1 MRIIAIRGQ
10 NLASLCD
17 RFEVDFEAEPIR
29 SSGIFAI
36 TGPTGAGKTTIL
48 DAICLALFD
57 KLPRM
62 DSADSGASIGPL
74 DGDSEQQTRYDDVRG
89 ILRHGAGAGY
99 AEVDFVGQD
108 NRKFRS
114 RWEVKR
120 ARGKARGKLQ
130 NQKITLTEIESGEV
144 IGDKKTDTLHEI
156 EKRIGLSFEQFR
168 RSVLLAQGDFDT
180 FIKAGSKDR
189 AELLERITGTEIYS
203 RISQAAFARAKEE
216 RVALRDLETQL
227 GEHHPLS
234 DEERAVA
241 EERINVAK
249 SEVDC
254 IETERSA
261 NAKAQEWYDTKTRL
275 DTRVAEATAALTQ
288 AEEADQAADADRAT
302 VATATKAFSLRAELE
317 AAATSGRKLV
327 VAEKTLTGALEA
339 AGKAGEDRD
348 RAVSAAI
355 VATTERD
362 EQRAAYDAIGPE
374 LDKAQKL
381 DAVIETVKSDL
392 ATRKTLLEKSDT
404 ERDTARKAVA
414 GVEAARQSAGD
425 QRANDHRWFEE
436 HESVE
441 ALSVRIEDVAKDLS
455 ERLVLGNSIAS
466 TSETVA
472 RLERQVTVA
481 RTSRLGKEA
490 AVAGLQNQEREL
502 DERIAVLRKVA
513 DAIDTP
519 ALEVKRD
526 AVVGI
531 QRALENAQ
539 RAAGDAGKSD
549 SQIVTADQ
557 EAAAQ
562 EVLVR
567 TAGAAIANADAEIP
581 TDLARFEEARHSLD
595 LSEAAGSEAAEHLRL
610 KLQEGQPCPVCGATE
625 HPVTDVDRL
634 LRDRATT
641 DQKRVAELESKL
653 SASRTARARAEAQLA
668 AANVA
673 LQGISRRKTTHEGE
687 LQTARE
693 NWRASVDAVRSSC
706 DDVGIA
712 APTFLEDAAA
722 AGAAEA
728 ISPIRE
734 MLDKILAQ
742 TKETIKLA
750 SDAEVE
756 ARKLSSER
764 ETVRTIVMAASGD
777 IGKLRDDEN
786 TKAREIVKLGAI
798 LKGAEQNLAAVCTR
812 LDTTLAPVVPDWREK
827 AIDLSEAF
835 AQLCRDLVDDWRKCR
850 KRIETADVRI
860 SSLDGELEGK
870 RAALNIFEAGIGEA
884 QKQHTEKKLEL
895 ESLAAARLTI
905 IGGRPAGQ
913 VRTEYRTRSEA
924 AEKAW
929 IAAEATKSK
938 AEQNAAVMSANVIS
952 AREALNGAST
962 DHEFSESLLAGKL
975 GACGISREQAELAL
989 AKGEKWIAIEQARLT
1004 AIRETV
1010 TTAKTTLTDRKQ
1022 LVEEHEATGRPERTR
1037 EGIALVLKTI
1047 EERRA
1052 KASKDLV
1059 EASSV
1064 IRNDEQARSRIAEI
1078 KASLGERREKARVW
1092 SQLDD
1097 LIGSADGT
1105 NFRRFAQSLT
1115 LTHLIRLANHHLAD
1129 LQPRYELQ
1137 RAPGSELVL
1146 QVVDRNMADEVR
1158 GVHNLSGGER
1168 FLVSLALALGLASM
1182 SSNRGIK
1189 VESLFID
1196 EGFGAL
1202 DTNSLGMAVSVLEQ
1216 LQATGRRIGVISHID
1231 ELKER
1236 IAVKV
1241 EVTPVGSGRSTVR
1254 IVTE

>member
-57 KLPRM
+57 KLPRL

-114 RWEVKR
+114 RWEVNR
-120 ARGKARGKLQ
+120 ARGKAKGKLQ
-130 NQKITLTEIESGEV
+130 NQKITLTEIESGEI
-144 IGDKKTDTLHEI
+144 IGDKKTDTLQEI
-156 EKRIGLSFEQFR
+156 EKRIGLNFEQFR

-203 RISQAAFARAKEE
+203 LISQAAFARAKEE

-227 GEHHPLS
+227 GEHHPLN
-234 DEERAVA
+234 DEERAA
-241 EERINVAK
+241 ADERVKAAK
-249 SEVDC
+249 FEVDRV
-254 IETERSA
+254 ETEQSTTV
-261 NAKAQEWYDTKTRL
+261 KAQEWYDRKTRL
-275 DTRVAEATAALTQ
+275 DARVAEATAAVTQ
-288 AEEADQAADADRAT
+288 AEEANQAADADRAT
-302 VATATKAFSLRAELE
+302 VATATKGFSLRAELE
-317 AAATSGRKLV
+317 AAATSGRTL
-327 VAEKTLTGALEA
+327 AGAMKTLAAALEA
-339 AGKAGEDRD
+339 ERKTVEDRD
-348 RAVSAAI
+348 RAVSAGSI
-355 VATTERD
+355 ATTERD
-362 EQRAAYDAIGPE
+362 QQRAAYDAIGPQ
-374 LDKAQKL
+374 LDKAQTL
-381 DAVIETVKSDL
+381 DAVIETVKSDV
-392 ATRKTLLEKSDT
+392 ATRKTRLDKSVT
-404 ERDTARKAVA
+404 ERDLARKAVA
-414 GVEAARQSAGD
+414 AVEAARRSAGD
-425 QRANDHRWFEE
+425 ERANDHRWLEE

-455 ERLVLGNSIAS
+455 DRLTLEKGIAS
-466 TSETVA
+466 ESETVA
-472 RLERQVTVA
+472 RLERQVTLA

-490 AVAGLQNQEREL
+490 AVAGHQNQEHEL
-502 DERIAVLRKVA
+502 DEQIAVLRKVA

-526 AVVGI
+526 AAVGI

-539 RAAGDAGKSD
+539 RAAEDAGKAD
-549 SQIVTADQ
+549 SQIVTANQ

-567 TAGAAIANADAEIP
+567 VAGAAIANADAKLP
-581 TDLARFEEARHSLD
+581 TDTARLEEARHGLD
-595 LSEAAGSEAAEHLRL
+595 LSEAAGSKAAGHLRL

-625 HPVTDVDRL
+625 HLVTDVDRL
-634 LRDRATT
+634 LRDRVTN
-641 DQKRVAELESKL
+641 DQERVAELESKL

-673 LQGISRRKTTHEGE
+673 LQGISRRKATDERE

-693 NWRASVDAVRSSC
+693 TWRASVDAVRGSC
-706 DDVGIA
+706 DGVGIA
-712 APTFLEDAAA
+712 APTFFEDAAA
-722 AGAAEA
+722 AGAPET
-728 ISPIRE
+728 IRSIRE

-750 SDAEVE
+750 SDAEVN
-756 ARKLSSER
+756 ARILSSER
-764 ETVRTIVMAASGD
+764 ETVRSTVMKVSGD

-786 TKAREIVKLGAI
+786 TKASEIVKLGVV

-812 LDTTLAPVVPDWREK
+812 LDMTLAPVVPDWRQK
-827 AIDLSEAF
+827 AIDLREAL
-835 AQLCRDLVDDWRKCR
+835 APHCRGLVDDWRKCR
-850 KRIETADVRI
+850 KRIEATNVRI
-860 SSLDGELEGK
+860 SSLDNELEGK
-870 RAALNIFEAGIGEA
+870 RAALNVLEAGISETQRRHA
-884 QKQHTEKKLEL
+884 EKKLEL
-895 ESLAAARLTI
+895 ETLATTRLTI
-905 IGGRPAGQ
+905 IGGRPVGQ

-924 AEKAW
+924 AEKAS
-929 IAAEATKSK
+929 IAAEATKSN

-952 AREALNGAST
+952 AREAFNAAST
-962 DHEFSESLLAGKL
+962 HHESSEGLLAGKL
-975 GACGISREQAELAL
+975 EACGISREQAELAL
-989 AKGEKWIAIEQARLT
+989 AKGDKWIAIEQERLT
-1004 AIRETV
+1004 AITETV
-1010 TTAKTTLTDRKQ
+1010 KTARSALTERKTV
-1022 LVEEHEATGRPERTR
+1022 VEEHEASGRPERTR
-1037 EGIALVLKTI
+1037 EEIARVLMTI
-1047 EERRA
+1047 EELRA
-1052 KASKDLV
+1052 KASKVLV
-1059 EASSV
+1059 EESSV
-1064 IRNDEQARSRIAEI
+1064 IRNDEQARSRIVEI
-1078 KASLGERREKARVW
+1078 KASLDERREKARVW
-1092 SQLDD
+1092 GQLDD

-1105 NFRRFAQSLT
+1105 KFRRFAQSLT

-1137 RAPGSELVL
+1137 RAEGSELVL

-1182 SSNRGIK
+1182 SSSRGIQ

-1216 LQATGRRIGVISHID
+1216 LQATGRRVGVISHVD

-1241 EVTPVGSGRSTVR
+1241 EVTPIGSGRSTVQ
-1254 IVTE
+1254 IVTD